1 MEVSGRPGKQPL
13 KLLTVVVVVV
23 VDVEVDV
30 CRAERAKG
38 EGGGQRT
45 AGNMNPRLVTPDRGQ
60 DANSERLYVA
70 CHTPHRGC
78 CSRSRSRRLRH
89 RQGDGTAVTAWQ
101 RIWNKASNA

>member
-38 EGGGQRT
+38 EGGGST
-45 AGNMNPRLVTPDRGQ
+45 HGGEYESKVG
-60 DANSERLYVA
+60 DA
-70 CHTPHRGC
+70 
-78 CSRSRSRRLRH
+78 
-89 RQGDGTAVTAWQ
+89 
-101 RIWNKASNA
+101 